1 MEQKRP
7 EKHIN
12 YLNAHANL
20 FLKQKTQGRL
30 MTEIKTKKSAMTR

>member
-12 YLNAHANL
+12 YLNAHAN
-20 FLKQKTQGRL
+20 FIS
-30 MTEIKTKKSAMTR
+30 ETKNTRKVDD

>member
-12 YLNAHANL
+12 YLNAHAN
-20 FLKQKTQGRL
+20 FISETKNTRKVD
-30 MTEIKTKKSAMTR
+30 EIKTKKSAMTR